1 MKAIINIEDSL
12 FTVADLTKKRLEKK
26 VIEVIKEHIFDPYG
40 VTYSYLLIRGSYTV
54 KSSVTLVDPFD
65 NSGVTEVYEG

>member
-1 MKAIINIEDSL
+1 MKAVVSIEDSL
-12 FTVADLTKKRLEKK
+12 FTVAALTKKRLEKK

-40 VTYSYLLIRGSYTV
+40 VTYPYLLVRGAHTV
-54 KSSVTLVDPFD
+54 KSSVTLVAPFD

>member
-1 MKAIINIEDSL
+1 MKAIISIEDSL
-12 FTVADLTKKRLEKK
+12 FTVAALTKKRLEKK

-40 VTYSYLLIRGSYTV
+40 FTYPYLIVRGSYTI

-65 NSGVTEVYEG
+65 DGGLIEVYEG